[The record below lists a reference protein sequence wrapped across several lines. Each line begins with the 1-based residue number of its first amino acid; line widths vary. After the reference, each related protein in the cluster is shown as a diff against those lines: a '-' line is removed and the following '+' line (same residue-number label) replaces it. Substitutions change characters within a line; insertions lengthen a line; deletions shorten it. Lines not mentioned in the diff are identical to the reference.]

1 MLFRHSHSPVLHS
14 NSRARRVSAN
24 CVGMQAPAAITQGE
38 PIAFTRVKGILFD
51 IDGTLC
57 NSDPLHFK
65 AFQELLVEHGYN
77 GGKPIDEKFY
87 RARIS
92 GRHNPEIAADL
103 WPDRPEEWRTW
114 FYQTKEK
121 YYRDMAGSKIRPLEG
136 LGRFM
141 AWIQSRGLRSVAV
154 TNAPRD
160 NAEMMLKGL
169 KLDNTFEALILGEE
183 CTRPKPFPDPYQ
195 DGLRIL
201 GLEAEPSAGLVLED
215 SPSGIKAAVAAGIS
229 VVGLTTGQE
238 ASTLV
243 AAGANLVVTDFDA
256 LMDIIENSEVQ

>member
-1 MLFRHSHSPVLHS
+1 MK
-14 NSRARRVSAN
+14 
-24 CVGMQAPAAITQGE
+24 APAQRGHKGQAIT
-38 PIAFTRVKGILFD
+38 INRVKGVLFD

-65 AFQELLVEHGYN
+65 AFQELLIEHGYD

-103 WPDRPEEWRTW
+103 FPERPEEWRTW

-121 YYRDMAGSKIRPLEG
+121 CFRDMAGSKIRPLPG
-136 LGRFM
+136 LERFM
-141 AWIQSRGLRSVAV
+141 AWIHSRGLRSVAV

-195 DGLRIL
+195 DGLRVL
-201 GLEAEPSAGLVLED
+201 GLEAEPSSGLVLED
-215 SPSGIKAAVAAGIS
+215 SPSGIKAAVAAGIP
-229 VVGLTTGQE
+229 VVGLTTGQD

-243 AAGANLVVTDFDA
+243 AAGANLVVADFDA
-256 LMDIIENSEVQ
+256 LMDIIESGQVQ